1 VTLKKFHIFRFLR
14 KILSS
19 IFVKIFFW
27 FWLATILSGITF
39 YILTTVTE
47 SSSIS
52 ESRQDLIVHR
62 RQLTGQTMALYGE
75 AAIEIFE
82 RRGLKALTDYTERM
96 ERTTGIHTYLFPN
109 GLHSL
114 AGQDP
119 SPQVQ
124 IMAERCLRSGKVEFG
139 VYRDTFLVA
148 QPMFNSQG
156 FLYIIVGEVPGAPP
170 KPVKPFYRLP
180 TDFGMRMLITFII
193 GGIIC
198 SWLAWH
204 LTSGIR
210 KLRNATQSFARGELS
225 TRVRPKLGNRRDE
238 IGGLAREFDQMAEQ
252 IEGLM
257 TSQKRL
263 LRDVSHELRSPL
275 ARLNV
280 ALELLQQKTGPE
292 AEISLNRI
300 RREADRLNEMIGEIL
315 SLNAIEGSQKAIEQG
330 LVDLNVLLQEII
342 EDADYE
348 ARGTQRRVGFNTSE
362 VAHVQGN
369 PELLGRAIE
378 NVIRNAIRY
387 TAEGTAVEVGLQG
400 THDGNQAWSL
410 ISVRDHG
417 PGVPEGEIEK
427 IFQPFYR
434 VADARDRQ
442 SGGTG
447 IGLAITARAVRL
459 HGGSVKAANHPEGG
473 LIVKINLP
481 MLPTV

>member
-1 VTLKKFHIFRFLR
+1 VSFKEFHIFRFLR
-14 KILSS
+14 KILASL
-19 IFVKIFFW
+19 FVKIFFW

-52 ESRQDLIVHR
+52 ETRQNLIVHR
-62 RQLTGQTMALYGE
+62 RHLTSQTMALFGE
-75 AAIEIFE
+75 AAIEAFE
-82 RRGLKALTDYTERM
+82 RKGLEALNNYTERM
-96 ERTTGIHTYLFPN
+96 EKTTGIHTYLFPN

-124 IMAERCLRSGKVEFG
+124 IMAERSLRSGKIEFG

-170 KPVKPFYRLP
+170 QPVEPFYRLP
-180 TDFGMRMLITFII
+180 PDFGMRMLITFII

-210 KLRNATQSFARGELS
+210 KLRNATQSFARGNLA
-225 TRVRPKLGNRRDE
+225 TRVRPKLGNRGDE

-280 ALELLQQKTGPE
+280 ALELLRQKTGPE
-292 AEISLNRI
+292 AGTSIERI
-300 RREADRLNEMIGEIL
+300 GREADRLNKMIGEIL
-315 SLNAIEGSQKAIEQG
+315 SLNALDGSVDATKQET
-330 LVDLNVLLQEII
+330 VDLNALLREITA
-342 EDADYE
+342 DADYE
-348 ARGTQRRVGFNTSE
+348 ALGRHCSVALHSSE
-362 VAHVQGN
+362 TAQVQGN
-369 PELLGRAIE
+369 TELLGRAVE
-378 NVIRNAIRY
+378 NVVRNALRY
-387 TAEGTAVEVGLQG
+387 TAEETTVEVSLQAI
-400 THDGNQAWSL
+400 HDGKQVWAV

-417 PGVPEGEIEK
+417 PGVPEAELEK

-473 LIVKINLP
+473 LIVKIQLP
-481 MLPTV
+481 MMPVV

>member
-1 VTLKKFHIFRFLR
+1 MTLKEFNIFRFLR

-47 SSSIS
+47 SSTIA
-52 ESRQDLIVHR
+52 ESRQNLIVHR
-62 RQLTGQTMALYGE
+62 RHLTGQTIAMYGE
-75 AAIEIFE
+75 AAIELFE
-82 RRGLKALTDYTERM
+82 RKGLKALNNYTDRM
-96 ERTTGIHTYLFPN
+96 ESTTGIHTYLFAN

-124 IMAERCLRSGKVEFG
+124 IMAERSLRSGKVEFG

-156 FLYIIVGEVPGAPP
+156 LLYIIVGEVPGAPP
-170 KPVKPFYRLP
+170 QPVEPFYRLP

-210 KLRNATQSFARGELS
+210 KLRNATQSFAQGNLA
-225 TRVRPKLGNRRDE
+225 TRVRPKLGNRSDE

-292 AEISLNRI
+292 AETSLHRI
-300 RREADRLNEMIGEIL
+300 RREAERLNEMIGEIL
-315 SLNAIEGSQKAIEQG
+315 SLNAIDGSAEALEQG
-330 LVDLNVLLQEII
+330 VVDLDHLLHEITA
-342 EDADYE
+342 DADYE
-348 ARGTQRRVGFNTSE
+348 ARGRNCRVALHVSE
-362 VAHVQGN
+362 TAQVQGN

-378 NVIRNAIRY
+378 NIIRNAVHY
-387 TAEGTAVEVGLQG
+387 TQAETTVEVGLQG
-400 THDGNQAWSL
+400 IHDGNHPWAV
-410 ISVRDHG
+410 ISVRDQG
-417 PGVPEGEIEK
+417 P
-427 IFQPFYR
+427 
-434 VADARDRQ
+434 
-442 SGGTG
+442 
-447 IGLAITARAVRL
+447 
-459 HGGSVKAANHPEGG
+459 
-473 LIVKINLP
+473 
-481 MLPTV
+481 

>member
-1 VTLKKFHIFRFLR
+1 MTLKGFHIFRFLR
-14 KILSS
+14 KILAS

-47 SSSIS
+47 SSTIS
-52 ESRQDLIVHR
+52 ESRQKLIVHR
-62 RQLTGQTMALYGE
+62 RHLTGQTMALYGE

-82 RRGLKALTDYTERM
+82 RKGLKALNNYTERM
-96 ERTTGIHTYLFPN
+96 EKTTGIHTYLFPN

-124 IMAERCLRSGKVEFG
+124 IMAERSLRSGKVEFG

-156 FLYIIVGEVPGAPP
+156 LLYIIVGEVPGAPP
-170 KPVKPFYRLP
+170 QPVEPFYRLP
-180 TDFGMRMLITFII
+180 ADFGMRMLITFII

-210 KLRNATQSFARGELS
+210 KLRNATHSFAQGDLA
-225 TRVRPKLGNRRDE
+225 TRVRPQLGNRRDE

-292 AEISLNRI
+292 AETSLNRI

-315 SLNAIEGSQKAIEQG
+315 SLNAIDGSPEAINQEM
-330 LVDLNVLLQEII
+330 VDLNELLQEIGA
-342 EDADYE
+342 DADYE
-348 ARGTQRRVGFNTSE
+348 ARARDCGVVLSISE
-362 VAHVQGN
+362 TAQVQGS
-369 PELLGRAIE
+369 PELLGRAVE
-378 NVIRNAIRY
+378 NVIRNAVRY
-387 TAEGTAVEVGLQG
+387 SVGGTSVEVGLQG
-400 THDGNQAWSL
+400 IHDGNQTWAV

-417 PGVPEGEIEK
+417 PGVPEADLEK